1 MITFYPDGSK
11 TDSRSLSEAKTERI
25 SGIASE
31 CSDALY
37 GAGIDNITQQ
47 NASLGIYSVERQ
59 NQIRHYIARCRD
71 EYVRCKQLVESASTN
86 DAVDA
91 VIFIAPAV
99 EFQHFFTAEQI
110 VSQYFS
116 AYQIAALQRLEMAL
130 LAAKKPLGPQM
141 TAAKQW
147 LEGVMLGWAMNPVA
161 APAAA
166 FGEPS
171 VTFEQA
177 SAEAVAGLQN

>member
-1 MITFYPDGSK
+1 MTTYLLLDGQLRAE
-11 TDSRSLSEAKTERI
+11 TDAEV
-25 SGIASE
+25 IANLRRKGWQ
-31 CSDALY
+31 D
-37 GAGIDNITQQ
+37 
-47 NASLGIYSVERQ
+47 
-59 NQIRHYIARCRD
+59 
-71 EYVRCKQLVESASTN
+71 
-86 DAVDA
+86 
-91 VIFIAPAV
+91 APAKPSDDASWQDGAWIV
-99 EFQHFFTAEQI
+99 PPAPTFTAEQI

-130 LAAKKPLGPQM
+130 LQAGKPLGPQM

-177 SAEAVAGLQN
+177 SAEAVAGLQF